1 MHFGAGLRTSLD
13 HRREQV
19 PSEIVRGDSLEHV
32 LNRHLLAVEENF
44 DDELI
49 ASILLL
55 SLDGKRLHH
64 GAGPRLP
71 QIYREA
77 IDGSEIGPSAGSCGT
92 AAFRGLPVYVAD
104 IANDPLWHAYRDLA
118 IPHGFR
124 SCWSTPIF
132 DPDGVL
138 LGTFAIYRREPGSP
152 GIDEV
157 DAIAV
162 ITDSVAHAILC
173 ARRLQDSSA

>member
-1 MHFGAGLRTSLD
+1 MPFGAGLRTSLD
-13 HRREQV
+13 LRHEQL
-19 PSEIVRGDSLEHV
+19 PSELDRGDSLEDV

-55 SLDGKRLHH
+55 SPDGKRLHH
-64 GAGPRLP
+64 GAAPRLP
-71 QIYREA
+71 QIFCEA
-77 IDGSEIGPSAGSCGT
+77 IDGLEIGPSAGSCGT

-118 IPHGFR
+118 IPHGLR

-132 DPDGVL
+132 DADGVL
-138 LGTFAIYRREPGSP
+138 LGTFAIYSREPGTP
-152 GIDEV
+152 RIDEV
-157 DAIAV
+157 DAIAM
-162 ITDSVAHAILC
+162 ITDSVARAIPC
-173 ARRLQDSSA
+173 AQRLRGSSA